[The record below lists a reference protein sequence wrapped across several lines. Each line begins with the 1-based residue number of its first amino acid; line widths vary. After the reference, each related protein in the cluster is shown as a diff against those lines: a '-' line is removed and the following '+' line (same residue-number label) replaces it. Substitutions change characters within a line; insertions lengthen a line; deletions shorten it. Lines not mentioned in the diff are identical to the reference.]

1 VDQWLA
7 IREASHE
14 RGTLEFAT
22 LRKYRLAARYL
33 YNSSIM
39 SIKLSRLTEA
49 NVYHLIDEL
58 RTGPRLVKPG
68 YRTERKPQ
76 LGDAMIQEI
85 LICLKMSVVEA
96 KRRGQ
101 VSRNVTFGIGLGK
114 SDRRQRPIIPTKDEI
129 KAILAHA
136 DGMWRVLLMTAIFT
150 GLRASELRGLPWKD
164 VDLDKGALSVTQ
176 RAEFRGIIG
185 PPKSE
190 AGTRVVP
197 LPVQLANEL
206 KEYKLS
212 LPLPH
217 DLVFPNPA
225 NRGMRKYPLRPLR
238 YSHLYVQFD
247 RIQREAGVVDKDGK
261 AKFSPHE
268 LRHFYASWLLADMN
282 LSIKRVQALMGH
294 SKATMTLER
303 YGHLMPSYED
313 DQTKFGAAAARLL
326 KDAS

>member
-1 VDQWLA
+1 MDQWLA

-114 SDRRQRPIIPTKDEI
+114 SDRRQRPIIPKTE
-129 KAILAHA
+129 H
-136 DGMWRVLLMTAIFT
+136 RQV
-150 GLRASELRGLPWKD
+150 
-164 VDLDKGALSVTQ
+164 
-176 RAEFRGIIG
+176 FRN
-185 PPKSE
+185 PRKSE
-190 AGTRVVP
+190 
-197 LPVQLANEL
+197 
-206 KEYKLS
+206 S
-212 LPLPH
+212 LDVRL
-217 DLVFPNPA
+217 NPQ
-225 NRGMRKYPLRPLR
+225 PSP
-238 YSHLYVQFD
+238 
-247 RIQREAGVVDKDGK
+247 EAT
-261 AKFSPHE
+261 AHRS
-268 LRHFYASWLLADMN
+268 
-282 LSIKRVQALMGH
+282 
-294 SKATMTLER
+294 
-303 YGHLMPSYED
+303 
-313 DQTKFGAAAARLL
+313 
-326 KDAS
+326 